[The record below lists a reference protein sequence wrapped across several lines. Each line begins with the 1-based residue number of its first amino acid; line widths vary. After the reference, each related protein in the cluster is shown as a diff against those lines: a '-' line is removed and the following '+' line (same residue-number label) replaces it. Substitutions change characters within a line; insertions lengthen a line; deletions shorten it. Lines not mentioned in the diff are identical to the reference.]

1 MPKQPANPFSNYVQE
16 RLQLIAI
23 NEDEAKQDQT
33 KQSVTVR
40 LNPGQVR
47 LLDTLAKNLE
57 HSRQAL
63 LLELITT
70 GANHVAMAYADGF
83 GDKAQEV
90 YRELMEVTSFRE
102 GDFQ

>member
-1 MPKQPANPFSNYVQE
+1 MPKKTNPFDNYVE
-16 RLQLIAI
+16 HRLQMIAI
-23 NEDEAKQDQT
+23 NEEEAKQDQT

-47 LLDTLAKNLE
+47 LIDALAKNLE

-70 GANHVAMAYADGF
+70 GINHVAMAYADSC

-90 YRELMEVTSFRE
+90 YRELMGLTSYQE
-102 GDFQ
+102 GDLQ